1 MGKGPSMRYLKVL
14 ALVAICLFSASFAHA
29 QGFSVRVGVGT
40 TYVGP
45 APSCDYGYYD
55 YYPYA
60 CAPYGYYGPDWFSD
74 GFFIGAGPWYRGYY
88 GRRDFDDRWHGFGR
102 GDYGR
107 RDFGDREH
115 GYYGRGDFR
124 GGYGREGYGERGYRS
139 GDGRGNYR
147 GGFRGGESHGG
158 SGFRGGESRGG
169 SGFRGGESHGGGGF
183 HGGESHGDG
192 GSHGGG
198 HR

>member
-1 MGKGPSMRYLKVL
+1 MRYLRVL
-14 ALVAICLFSASFAHA
+14 ALVGICLFSASFAHA
-29 QGFSVRVGVGT
+29 QGFSFGFGVGPS
-40 TYVGP
+40 YVGP
-45 APSCDYGYYD
+45 APECVYGYYD

-60 CAPYGYYGPDWFSD
+60 CAPYGYYGPEWFSD
-74 GFFIGAGPWYRGYY
+74 GFFIGAGPWFRGGYYGWRGYRGDFGDREGGFRRGFDDRGRGYY
-88 GRRDFDDRWHGFGR
+88 GRRDFEDRGR
-102 GDYGR
+102 
-107 RDFGDREH
+107 

-124 GGYGREGYGERGYRS
+124 GGYGREGYGERGYRA

-158 SGFRGGESRGG
+158 G
-169 SGFRGGESHGGGGF
+169 GFRGGESHGGSGFRGGGGA
-183 HGGESHGDG
+183 HGEG